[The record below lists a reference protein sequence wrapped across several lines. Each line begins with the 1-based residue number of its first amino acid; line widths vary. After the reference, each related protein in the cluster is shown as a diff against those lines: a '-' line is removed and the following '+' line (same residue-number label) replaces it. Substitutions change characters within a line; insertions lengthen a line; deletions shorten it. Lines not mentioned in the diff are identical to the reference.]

1 MMPVVQNDRFE
12 IGRVAS
18 RTFEVVR
25 HNFLPF
31 LVLGIIATLP
41 NAFFSV
47 ATTTGMVNAAG
58 ATGPFLIAT
67 FASLFAG
74 ILFALIMQG
83 AITHGTVSY
92 LNQQPVTLGDLLAA
106 GARVF
111 LPLLAIGLLEGIA
124 IALGFLL
131 LIVPGFI
138 LFVMWSVVVP
148 VRVIEHTSIFES
160 FGRSAE
166 LTQGYRWPIFGTV
179 LVYYLGAGIAQF
191 SVRPAMGVA
200 MSMGMTWTYVG
211 INTLIT
217 AVVGVVAAA
226 GIASIYYELRL
237 IKEGAGPQQI
247 AAVFS

>member
-31 LVLGIIATLP
+31 LVLGVIATLP

-47 ATTTGMVNAAG
+47 ATTTGMVNAVSVPV
-58 ATGPFLIAT
+58 PFLIAT
-67 FASLFAG
+67 FAALFVGVLFAF
-74 ILFALIMQG
+74 ILQG
-83 AITHGTVSY
+83 AITHGTVSF

-124 IALGFLL
+124 IGLGFLL

-148 VRVIEHTSIFES
+148 VRVIDTPASSNRSGAARSSPRAIA
-160 FGRSAE
+160 GRSSARCWC
-166 LTQGYRWPIFGTV
+166 TMS
-179 LVYYLGAGIAQF
+179 A
-191 SVRPAMGVA
+191 PA
-200 MSMGMTWTYVG
+200 SR
-211 INTLIT
+211 N
-217 AVVGVVAAA
+217 
-226 GIASIYYELRL
+226 SR
-237 IKEGAGPQQI
+237 
-247 AAVFS
+247 